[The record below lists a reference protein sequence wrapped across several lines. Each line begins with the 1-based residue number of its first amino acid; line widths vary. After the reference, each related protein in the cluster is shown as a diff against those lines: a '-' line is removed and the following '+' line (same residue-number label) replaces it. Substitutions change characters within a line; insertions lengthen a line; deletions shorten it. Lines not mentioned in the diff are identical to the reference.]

1 MPEQL
6 PQALEA
12 VIIDARQF
20 LVDEIDSRRAS
31 IREGD
36 IDEEHERRL
45 HREVREA
52 SKRAGFFQKTQP
64 AEFGGDPASCLELTA
79 LRELWAKANTPLTRS
94 IFGPGPG
101 LLHEAEGLLKT
112 HYLDPVMAGD
122 KRGAFGFTEPDDAP
136 RPTWAVLDEGKLT
149 VFGQKSYV
157 TGGATADFL
166 SILVNVED
174 PRGDKM
180 GTAMVVVDRDAD
192 GVIIDRTFSS
202 MEGGGHAAFRFEG
215 TEVPSWH

>member
-94 IFGPGPG
+94 IF
-101 LLHEAEGLLKT
+101 
-112 HYLDPVMAGD
+112 
-122 KRGAFGFTEPDDAP
+122 RS
-136 RPTWAVLDEGKLT
+136 RTWAASRGRGT
-149 VFGQKSYV
+149 PQNP
-157 TGGATADFL
+157 L
-166 SILVNVED
+166 S
-174 PRGDKM
+174 
-180 GTAMVVVDRDAD
+180 
-192 GVIIDRTFSS
+192 
-202 MEGGGHAAFRFEG
+202 
-215 TEVPSWH
+215 